1 MSDAIAGKAGAAGK
15 AGTAG
20 RRRKGRRGAGKA
32 EEAVQP
38 GELDLGM
45 LTELSG
51 YLVRRAQLAIW
62 QDFLRGFAGTGITPA
77 QFSALVVIGANP
89 GVIQTVLANA
99 LAIERSAMVP
109 LIDHLEELGLAIR
122 VPSASDRRSRALH
135 LTARG
140 AAVLRD
146 LERLVREHE
155 ARVTAALTP
164 AEHEALLALLRKMM
178 GG

>member
-1 MSDAIAGKAGAAGK
+1 MSEAIAGRAAAAG
-15 AGTAG
+15 GS
-20 RRRKGRRGAGKA
+20 RKGRRRAATPG
-32 EEAVQP
+32 EAVAP
-38 GELDLGM
+38 ADLDLGM
-45 LTELSG
+45 LTSLSG
-51 YLVRRAQLAIW
+51 YLVRRVQLAVW
-62 QDFLRGFAGTGITPA
+62 QDFLRGFSGTGITPA

-122 VPSASDRRSRALH
+122 VPSATDRRSRALH

-140 AAVLRD
+140 TAVLRD

-164 AEHEALLALLRKMM
+164 AEHETLLALLRKMM